1 MSEAISPRRD
11 PPPAPRPRRP
21 AWQIALGIV
30 LVILVAILLAVGLR
44 QCAAGGGPPGPG
56 GGPPGPGGGGRGGPG
71 GFGGG
76 RGGLAITVGTA
87 KAVLGSIPIQIN
99 ALGAVTP
106 EATIDVVAR
115 VSGNLDRVAF
125 REGQMVKKGQLLA
138 QIDPRPFQVTLDQNL
153 GQLHHDEAVLEQART
168 DLARYRT
175 LHAQDSIAAQ
185 TYEDQAAVVKQD
197 EATVASDRA
206 NVASAR
212 LNLVYTRITSPVSGR
227 IGLRQ
232 TGFDPGNLVTANS
245 TSPMAV
251 VTQLDPM
258 DIVFTVPEDD
268 IAQIAQQVGTAGGGL
283 AVTAYDRSGGTVLA
297 QGKLSTLDNVIDN
310 TTGTVKAKARFANAS
325 GILFPSEFVNITML
339 VTTLEGQVVVPT
351 TAVRHGPQ
359 GDFVWVLQAD
369 KTVKARAVKV
379 GPGTNETVSIASG
392 LQVGETVITEGGDRL
407 REGAPVILPGQKPG
421 GAAGGPGG
429 HGGHHRHGGGGGA
442 PAN

>member
-11 PPPAPRPRRP
+11 PPPAHRPRRP

-30 LVILVAILLAVGLR
+30 LVIVVAILLAVGLR
-44 QCAAGGGPPGPG
+44 QCAAGGGAPG
-56 GGPPGPGGGGRGGPG
+56 GRPGARGGPG
-71 GFGGG
+71 GSGGG
-76 RGGLAITVGTA
+76 RGSLAITVGTA

-115 VSGNLDRVAF
+115 VSGNLDRVTF
-125 REGQMVKKGQLLA
+125 REGQLVKKGQLLA

-185 TYEDQAAVVKQD
+185 TYEDQVAVVKQD

-206 NVASAR
+206 NVASAK
-212 LNLVYTRITSPVSGR
+212 LNLVYTRITSPVAGR
-227 IGLRQ
+227 VGLRQ
-232 TGFDPGNLVTANS
+232 TGFDPGNLITANS

-268 IAQIAQQVGTAGGGL
+268 IDEITQQVGTAGGGL
-283 AVTAYDRSGGTVLA
+283 AVTAYDRSGGTQLA

-310 TTGTVKAKARFANAS
+310 TTGTVKAKARFDNAS
-325 GILFPSEFVNITML
+325 GILFPSEFVNITMQ
-339 VTTLEGQVVVPT
+339 VKTLEGQVVVPT

-359 GDFVWVLQAD
+359 GDFVWVLQPD
-369 KTVKARAVKV
+369 KTVKARTVKV
-379 GPGTNETVSIASG
+379 GPGAAETVSIASG

-407 REGAPVILPGQKPG
+407 REGAPVILPGQKPAAPG
-421 GAAGGPGG
+421 GAPGG
-429 HGGHHRHGGGGGA
+429 HGGHHRHGAGGGA